1 MAIDWNSNSKE
12 QVYLSF
18 RKILWPDHP
27 RTIQALKDF
36 ESQQK
41 LDSFNKPKVT
51 TTSVEQ
57 PVGNVS
63 AITSYNN
70 RLNDLI
76 LQWDASTERQVQQT
90 QADQKKLKEWIIRS
104 QTGKW
109 FLSVGANSAWA
120 WTPAWQTIAALD
132 LINNETDSKLATV
145 DANANNIITQT
156 RQQNTAARNAIWQQQ
171 AVWWLSYATNKE
183 QLDFQKKQYED
194 ALAKQNAAKTAT
206 ATKTAV
212 ATTPKVDTE
221 KAAVQSALQSAERQ
235 WGINVN
241 NAPLPFDQNWR
252 ASKFKREKKSLAT
265 LPKTWAQ

>member
-132 LINNETDSKLATV
+132 LVNAETDSKLATV
-145 DANANNIITQT
+145 DANANNIISQT
-156 RQQNTAARNAIWQQQ
+156 RQQNASNRNALWQQQ
-171 AVWWLSYATNKE
+171 AVWGLTYASNKE

-194 ALAKQNAAKTAT
+194 ALAKQNAASSK
-206 ATKTAV
+206 KSV
-212 ATTPKVDTE
+212 ATTWATVK
-221 KAAVQSALQSAERQ
+221 
-235 WGINVN
+235 
-241 NAPLPFDQNWR
+241 PLIDQRETDSNIMKNKLVKEWIIEDKPNFVYDLSILKSIYKKYLS
-252 ASKFKREKKSLAT
+252 SKK
-265 LPKTWAQ
+265 LPATWAQ

>member
-1 MAIDWNSNSKE
+1 MAIDWNLNSKE

-145 DANANNIITQT
+145 DANANNIIAQT

-194 ALAKQNAAKTAT
+194 ALAKQKAASSK
-206 ATKTAV
+206 KSV
-212 ATTPKVDTE
+212 ATTWATAK
-221 KAAVQSALQSAERQ
+221 
-235 WGINVN
+235 
-241 NAPLPFDQNWR
+241 PLIDQRETDSNIMKNKLVKEWIIEDKPNFVYEPNYLNSVYKKYLS
-252 ASKFKREKKSLAT
+252 SKKIK
-265 LPKTWAQ
+265 KTWAQ